1 MERNRSRSPPAPKPW
16 PLSLGGGRRS
26 LDLVAQEELESLR
39 LEVRELWRRLRA
51 LEGDGSTYVLEQR
64 VNFLEHIATTAQRRW
79 RIIRG

>member
-1 MERNRSRSPPAPKPW
+1 M
-16 PLSLGGGRRS
+16 
-26 LDLVAQEELESLR
+26 DLVAQEELESLR

-79 RIIRG
+79 RILR